1 MIKITKHTSNIC
13 GCVTWYEWDTDQ
25 AEGSRVH
32 TDVAVSPCAIHDP
45 ANFGKTLIVN
55 TLNTVSIQLIGQSSV
70 NPVEIVSDV
79 RPSQIKDIVP
89 LSISITA
96 RKEMYLQEETRA
108 VLLKVPEISEDE
120 LDEKGNILGRKFK
133 EAIEVN
139 FDFNEDRKMVVGI
152 DGAKISEK
160 QALETALNNSDLD
173 KSLII
178 IS

>member
-13 GCVTWYEWDTDQ
+13 GCVTWYEWDTDD

-32 TDVAVSPCAIHDP
+32 TDIAVAPCVIHDP
-45 ANFGKTLIVN
+45 VNFGKTLIVD
-55 TLNTVSIQLIGQSSV
+55 TLNSESLHLVGQSSP

-79 RPSQIKDIVP
+79 RPAQIKDVIP

-108 VLLKVPEISEDE
+108 VLLQVPDISEDE
-120 LDEKGNILGRKFK
+120 LDAKGNIVGRRFK
-133 EAIEVN
+133 EDVSVSFE
-139 FDFNEDRKMVVGI
+139 FNEDRKLVLAIEGVEV
-152 DGAKISEK
+152 SEK
-160 QALETALNNSDLD
+160 QAAETAINDSDLD